1 MEDFK
6 TISEYAILNLAYCSL
21 LDLVSKTRDE
31 NEAFRKEYGRDNGL
45 LQIRLNKLYKQ
56 RAEIKERILELEDN
70 KR

>member
-6 TISEYAILNLAYCSL
+6 TISEYEILNIAYCSL

-31 NEAFRKEYGRDNGL
+31 NEVFRKEYGRDNGL

-56 RAEIKERILELEDN
+56 CAEIKERILELEDN